1 MLKLL
6 VKVQKLEMTESVTL
20 WPWIFA
26 FFFSFFR
33 GFCKEKNTLQL
44 FEMPSI
50 DLGTTFTPTD
60 WTCGEF
66 QGSTDLYDGCH
77 TVKPLC
83 NHYSEEGFGVH
94 CSTLDHW
101 HDLIICLYFNSHYL
115 CDRTLLHPFLKQN
128 EPGWSRQWLLKCMD
142 LDSCLSSFQ
151 PQTQTVFCSTYLEV
165 TVNLVPFILTNK
177 LSRHVSDSN
186 YWCPSDAGFVLE
198 KSQHI
203 GSCFPQSPITCLIFL
218 FIRTCSFWLL
228 PTFPSLSS
236 AGCFTLYMTTSRS
249 TLLEQ
254 DWEAYFWHSYRVPSF
269 KHIALTC
276 PNRQ

>member
-1 MLKLL
+1 
-6 VKVQKLEMTESVTL
+6 
-20 WPWIFA
+20 
-26 FFFSFFR
+26 
-33 GFCKEKNTLQL
+33 
-44 FEMPSI
+44 MPSI
-50 DLGTTFTPTD
+50 DLGTTFTPTY

-101 HDLIICLYFNSHYL
+101 HGLIICLYFNSHYL

-128 EPGWSRQWLLKCMD
+128 EPGWRRQWLLKCMD

-218 FIRTCSFWLL
+218 FIQTCSFWLL
-228 PTFPSLSS
+228 PTSFFILSGLFYLIHDHLTLRSLGTGLRSIFLAQLSS
-236 AGCFTLYMTTSRS
+236 AKFQTHRTHL
-249 TLLEQ
+249 
-254 DWEAYFWHSYRVPSF
+254 P
-269 KHIALTC
+269 K
-276 PNRQ
+276 